1 MIPHAGETF
10 AILSGVFWAIAICL
24 FKRGGA
30 EMPPITLNLFKNII
44 GVALFA
50 ITLPIVGQSLF
61 IDVPLSDYAI
71 IILSGVIGMTVGD
84 TLFLAALNRM
94 GASLWAIVSSLYSPL
109 VIVMA
114 YFFLGERFSWLAILG
129 ITIIVGAIVLASA
142 RRDELGRLD
151 KNHLIGVLLGILSL
165 LLMAV
170 GIIMMKPVLDR
181 TPVWWAIQV
190 RLIGSMLSLLVFVLL
205 SKRRWFL
212 LKAMLPN
219 RNWKFIIP
227 GSILGPYLALGCWI
241 AGFKY
246 TLAGKAAILN
256 QLNVIFIFFFA
267 WLFLKEPLTGR
278 KTLGLALA
286 LVGASLVILY

>member
-10 AILSGVFWAIAICL
+10 AILSGLFWAVAICL

-44 GVALFA
+44 GVVLFA
-50 ITLPIVGQSLF
+50 ITLPIVGQALF
-61 IDVPLSDYAI
+61 IDLPISDYAI

-94 GASLWAIVSSLYSPL
+94 GASVWAIVSSLYSPL

-114 YFFLGERFSWLAILG
+114 YFFLGERFSWPAIAG

-142 RRDELGRLD
+142 RRDEFGHLD
-151 KNHLIGVLLGILSL
+151 KNCLVGILLGILSL
-165 LLMAV
+165 LLMAI

-181 TPVWWAIQV
+181 TPLWWAIQV
-190 RLIGSMLSLLVFVLL
+190 RLIGSAVSLLFLVLL

-212 LKAMLPN
+212 LKAMLPH
-219 RNWKFIIP
+219 RNWRFILP

-256 QLNVIFIFFFA
+256 QMDVIFIFFFA
-267 WLFLKEPLTGR
+267 WLFLKEPLTWR
-278 KTLGLALA
+278 KSLGLVLA
-286 LVGASLVILY
+286 LLGASLVILY

>member
-1 MIPHAGETF
+1 
-10 AILSGVFWAIAICL
+10 
-24 FKRGGA
+24 
-30 EMPPITLNLFKNII
+30 MPPITLNLFKNII
-44 GVALFA
+44 GVILFA
-50 ITLPIVGQSLF
+50 ITLPIVGQPLF
-61 IDVPLSDYAI
+61 IDVPLWDYAI

-84 TLFLAALNRM
+84 TLFFAALNRM
-94 GASLWAIVSSLYSPL
+94 GASLWAIVSSLYSPS

-114 YFFLGERFSWLAILG
+114 YFFLGERLSWPGLLG

-142 RRDELGRLD
+142 RRDELGRFD
-151 KNHLIGVLLGILSL
+151 KSCLIGILLGISSL
-165 LLMAV
+165 LLMAI

-181 TPVWWAIQV
+181 TPVWWVIQV
-190 RLIGSMLSLLVFVLL
+190 RLIGSMLSLLVLVLL

-212 LKAMLPN
+212 LKAMLPH

-227 GSILGPYLALGCWI
+227 GSIIGPYLALGFWI

-267 WLFLKEPLTGR
+267 WLFLKEPLTWR
-278 KTLGLALA
+278 RSLGLGLA
-286 LVGASLVILY
+286 LVGASLVIFY

>member
-10 AILSGVFWAIAICL
+10 AVLSGVFWAIAVCL

-44 GVALFA
+44 GVILFA
-50 ITLPIVGQSLF
+50 ITLPIVGQPLF
-61 IDVPLSDYAI
+61 IDVPLWDYAI

-84 TLFLAALNRM
+84 TLFFAALNRM
-94 GASLWAIVSSLYSPL
+94 GASLWAIVSSLYSPS

-114 YFFLGERFSWLAILG
+114 YFFLGERLSWPGLLG

-142 RRDELGRLD
+142 RRDELGRFD
-151 KNHLIGVLLGILSL
+151 KSCLIGILLGISSL
-165 LLMAV
+165 LLLAI

-181 TPVWWAIQV
+181 TPVWWVIQV
-190 RLIGSMLSLLVFVLL
+190 RLIGSMLSLLVLVLL

-212 LKAMLPN
+212 LKAMLPH

-227 GSILGPYLALGCWI
+227 GSIIGPYLALGFWI

-267 WLFLKEPLTGR
+267 WLFLKEPLTWR
-278 KTLGLALA
+278 RSLGLGLA
-286 LVGASLVILY
+286 LVGASLVIFY